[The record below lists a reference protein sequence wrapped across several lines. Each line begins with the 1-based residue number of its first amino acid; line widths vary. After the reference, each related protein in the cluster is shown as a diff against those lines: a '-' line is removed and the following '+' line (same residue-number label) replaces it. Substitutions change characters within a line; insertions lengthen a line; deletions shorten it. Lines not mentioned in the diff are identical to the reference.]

1 MIARLE
7 LQRRP
12 LRGAGPDELVH
23 SVHETMRAVIR
34 HIQPT
39 LADERIS
46 TGQFWAL
53 HLVSSLQ
60 SASVSAV
67 ARHLAV
73 SAPTV
78 CTNVD
83 QLEAEGLVSR
93 RRSEED
99 HRSVELTLTPKG
111 RRVEARIWARIG
123 QLMNQAAHGLPSE
136 DIATSV
142 RVFQELQRR
151 LETPGATGRGKP

>member
-1 MIARLE
+1 MVATAA
-7 LQRRP
+7 LQRRE
-12 LRGAGPDELVH
+12 LKGRGPDALVH
-23 SVHETMRAVIR
+23 SVHEMMRAVTH

-39 LADERIS
+39 LADEGIS

-78 CTNVD
+78 CTSVD
-83 QLEAEGLVSR
+83 LLEAQGLVSR
-93 RRSEED
+93 RRSDED
-99 HRSVELTLTPKG
+99 RRSVELTLTPKG

-123 QLMNQAAHGLPSE
+123 QLMHQAAQGLPVE

-142 RVFQELQRR
+142 RVFEELYRR
-151 LETPGATGRGKP
+151 LEAPVADPRGTP